1 MPLMFGII
9 LSTVAFATITLV
21 TPGNGKV
28 DAETLPST
36 KFITGSRVYVTMNS
50 SNVRQVPAGSLLGT
64 QINGKQGTVNQGPI
78 DALFDN
84 VAVHWWLIDFDS
96 GVDGW
101 VGEDTLEKVSSS
113 VQQTYTVVAG
123 DTLSAIGKKLGIAW
137 QDIAA
142 LNNMGYP
149 YFLSIGQVLKI
160 SASSNTPTPTPAPED
175 GFNGGFVSLNFDDG
189 WESAFTKAVPV
200 LNSAGYKGTFYVVTE
215 ALGWDG
221 FMTSSNVVT
230 LSQQGHEIGA
240 HTRTHP
246 DLTTLSESDLQWE
259 IVGSKNDLNALGI
272 GNVRTFSYPFGSF
285 NNSVLNVV
293 KNNFEGARSTVT
305 LFNTETA
312 NKYLLKSVSLT
323 NDTSVTE
330 VKGWIDQARRD
341 GTWLILTFHRIDEEN
356 ADYYSTT
363 SSDFNAIVNYLKA
376 KNVPV
381 RTNIDGIRLLTN

>member
-1 MPLMFGII
+1 MKKFSKSGIIMPLMFGII

-123 DTLSAIGKKLGIAW
+123 DTLSAIGKKLGIPW

-142 LNNMGYP
+142 
-149 YFLSIGQVLKI
+149 
-160 SASSNTPTPTPAPED
+160 
-175 GFNGGFVSLNFDDG
+175 
-189 WESAFTKAVPV
+189 
-200 LNSAGYKGTFYVVTE
+200 
-215 ALGWDG
+215 
-221 FMTSSNVVT
+221 
-230 LSQQGHEIGA
+230 
-240 HTRTHP
+240 
-246 DLTTLSESDLQWE
+246 
-259 IVGSKNDLNALGI
+259 
-272 GNVRTFSYPFGSF
+272 
-285 NNSVLNVV
+285 
-293 KNNFEGARSTVT
+293 
-305 LFNTETA
+305 
-312 NKYLLKSVSLT
+312 
-323 NDTSVTE
+323 
-330 VKGWIDQARRD
+330 
-341 GTWLILTFHRIDEEN
+341 
-356 ADYYSTT
+356 
-363 SSDFNAIVNYLKA
+363 
-376 KNVPV
+376 
-381 RTNIDGIRLLTN
+381 